1 MSNHPYLLIDPF
13 EKVIIPIYWDGTLA
27 SLYGIL
33 DCDTIDVARCGQ
45 YDIIVD
51 GEGLMKEKQAFFTT
65 MRYPQPLTGRALVAG
80 VNMDGDTV
88 PPPVTL
94 EQVEAEIVF
103 LRHVKAHKNRV
114 S

>member
-1 MSNHPYLLIDPF
+1 MNNHPYLLIDPF
-13 EKVIIPIYWDGTLA
+13 EMVIIPIYWDGTLA

-33 DCDTIDVARCGQ
+33 DCDTIDVARCGK

-51 GEGLMKEKQAFFTT
+51 GEGLTKEKQAFFTST
-65 MRYPQPLTGRALVAG
+65 RYPQPLTGRALVAS
-80 VNMDGDTV
+80 VTDGDTV

-94 EQVEAEIVF
+94 EQVEGEIVF
-103 LRHVKAHKNRV
+103 LLHIKVHKNRG